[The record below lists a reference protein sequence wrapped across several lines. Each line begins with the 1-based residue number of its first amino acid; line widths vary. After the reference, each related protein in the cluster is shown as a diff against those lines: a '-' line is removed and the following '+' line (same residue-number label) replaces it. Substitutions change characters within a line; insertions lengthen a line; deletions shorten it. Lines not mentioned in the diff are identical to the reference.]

1 LGVAI
6 ARRRPLRPR
15 IQNLIGPWA
24 IVVLGAALHDR
35 RVLGAVLT
43 AAFVVQVT
51 PALVAAHRT
60 NHPTGISQATWL
72 LILGEVSCWS
82 VFGVVNRDGPLVVL
96 GTTAVMSALA
106 ILHRSRSTARRVI
119 DGSREP

>member
-1 LGVAI
+1 
-6 ARRRPLRPR
+6 
-15 IQNLIGPWA
+15 
-24 IVVLGAALHDR
+24 
-35 RVLGAVLT
+35 VLGAVLT

-51 PALVAAHRT
+51 PALVAAYRT

-96 GTTAVMSALA
+96 GTTGVTSALA
-106 ILHRSRSTARRVI
+106 ILHRTRSTARPVI
-119 DGSREP
+119 DGSSKS